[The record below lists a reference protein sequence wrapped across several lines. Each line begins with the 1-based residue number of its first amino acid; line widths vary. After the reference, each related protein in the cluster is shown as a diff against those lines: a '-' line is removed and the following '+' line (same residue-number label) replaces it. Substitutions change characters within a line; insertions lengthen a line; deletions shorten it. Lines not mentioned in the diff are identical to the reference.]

1 MGDEKDAFYVVRKG
15 DIVGIYKN
23 FSDCQAQPLDPSISV
38 YKGYGLSKQTE
49 AYLVSRGL
57 QQAGF
62 SISACDVQD
71 GLFGNLS
78 VCPFQDAGCSSS
90 STGNP
95 PNKPVK
101 LEHYGEFQAS
111 DAGCSGSSARIPPYK
126 TVKLEHYGEYQA
138 SVSPACVAIPGL
150 NGSVRKNVNTGL
162 NISSAKQNCD
172 ELKNYTDSVDLTR
185 SAHVSAETS
194 SFLTNPQKRI
204 CELKDY
210 TEQQMVN
217 PTSQSCTIEFDGA
230 SKGNPGLS
238 GAGAIL
244 RANGGSQVWLLREG
258 VGIAT
263 NNVAEYRSVILG
275 LRIALEKGFKHVNVR
290 GDSLL
295 VCNQILGKWK
305 TKNENMANLCKEAL
319 QLKKQFQ
326 SFTIEQVPR
335 EFNSAADSQANR
347 AINLR
352 DGQFEI
358 EMTSRA

>member
-23 FSDCQAQPLDPSISV
+23 FSDCQAQAGFSPLDPSISV

-78 VCPFQDAGCSSS
+78 VCPFQ
-90 STGNP
+90 
-95 PNKPVK
+95 
-101 LEHYGEFQAS
+101 

>member
-1 MGDEKDAFYVVRKG
+1 MDYLSRQKHILFHVVFSRQ
-15 DIVGIYKN
+15 VFQSVHVMYKMD
-23 FSDCQAQPLDPSISV
+23 FLGTSLFVHFRMLVVQAARQEIL
-38 YKGYGLSKQTE
+38 QT
-49 AYLVSRGL
+49 
-57 QQAGF
+57 
-62 SISACDVQD
+62 
-71 GLFGNLS
+71 NLS
-78 VCPFQDAGCSSS
+78 SWSIM
-90 STGNP
+90 
-95 PNKPVK
+95 
-101 LEHYGEFQAS
+101 